1 MKSIIKM
8 FLAAF
13 LLFSLG
19 ACKKEQNKVIFEG
32 GENPVLTSTAGT
44 DVITLTM
51 PVKDDPAFKLSWTN
65 PNYRFNT
72 GISSQDVSY
81 TLQFDKAG
89 AKFSS
94 SDLQEKSLSKDLTYS
109 PTVGELNTMM
119 AKLGLKEN
127 EIHKMEV
134 RLKAS
139 FAGGAVPLLSNVVS
153 FSAVP
158 YLDVAVPLPVTGEL
172 FIVGS
177 ATPGGWNN
185 PVPVP
190 AQQLKKIDATT
201 YAITLP
207 LKGGE
212 FYLILPK
219 NGSWDN
225 KYAVKY
231 DDNPPAGLSDGGDF
245 GFNWSKDIPA
255 PATDG
260 TYKIELFFK
269 TGKFKVTKM

>member
-1 MKSIIKM
+1 MKNIITTV
-8 FLAAF
+8 LAAI
-13 LLFSLG
+13 LLFGLG
-19 ACKKEQNKVIFEG
+19 ACKKEQNKVIFLG

-44 DVITLTM
+44 DAIPLTM
-51 PVKDDPAFKLSWTN
+51 AAKGDPAFKLSWTN
-65 PNYRFNT
+65 PDYKFNT
-72 GISSQDVSY
+72 GVSSQDVNY
-81 TLQFDKAG
+81 TLQFDEAG
-89 AKFSS
+89 ANFSS
-94 SDLQEKSLSKDLTYS
+94 GDLQEKSISKDLSYS

-127 EIHKMEV
+127 EAHKMEI
-134 RLKAS
+134 RLKAN
-139 FAGGAVPLLSNVVS
+139 FAGGAVPLFSNVVK

-158 YLDVAVPLPVTGEL
+158 YLDVAVPLPGTGEL

-177 ATPGGWNN
+177 ATPGGWDN

-190 AQQLKKIDATT
+190 AQQLTQVDATT
-201 YAITLP
+201 YEITIP

-212 FYLILPK
+212 FYLFLPT

-225 KYAVKY
+225 KFAVKY
-231 DDNPPAGLSDGGDF
+231 DDNPPPGLSDGGDF
-245 GFNWSKDIPA
+245 GFNWDKDIPA
-255 PATDG
+255 PGTDG

>member
-1 MKSIIKM
+1 MKNIIKM
-8 FLAAF
+8 FLASF
-13 LLFSLG
+13 LLFGLG
-19 ACKKEQNKVIFEG
+19 ACKKVQNKVIFMG
-32 GENPVLTSTAGT
+32 GENPVLTSTTGT
-44 DVITLTM
+44 GVITLAM
-51 PVKDDPAFKLSWTN
+51 PAKGDPVFKLSWTN
-65 PNYRFNT
+65 PNYKFNT
-72 GISSQDVSY
+72 GVSSHDVNY
-81 TLQFDKAG
+81 TLQFDKSG
-89 AKFSS
+89 ANFSS
-94 SDLQEKSLSKDLTYS
+94 SDLQEKSLSKELTYS

-127 EIHKMEV
+127 ESHKIEV
-134 RLKAS
+134 RVRAN
-139 FAGGAVPLLSNVVS
+139 FAGGAVPLFSNIVT

-177 ATPGGWNN
+177 ATPGEWNN

-190 AQQLKKIDATT
+190 SQQLTKVNATT
-201 YAITLP
+201 YEIILP
-207 LKGGE
+207 LKGGQ
-212 FYLILPK
+212 FYLLLPK

-231 DDNPPAGLSDGGDF
+231 DGTPPAGLSEGGDF
-245 GFNWSKDIPA
+245 GFNWDKDIPG
-255 PATDG
+255 PATTG